1 MTISINEN
9 ECWLQLLARSAAAFG
24 RPVNAELIRQQMRW
38 HHAPHDGEARE
49 KLAALMGLQLSQV
62 RPGEISWHD
71 EILPAVLMLN
81 DGTPVLIE
89 SINRQ
94 GLVSYWLCRG
104 GDVVRQAPL
113 RKLLSHA
120 RDEVV
125 LIGLV
130 QRVRDERID
139 AFLKPWQR
147 HWFWKHFRAMSG
159 VMGDIVLASLVAN
172 TLTLAGILFSMQVYD
187 RVIPAQSWPSLW
199 VLAGGVLC
207 AVIMEFV
214 LRLMRNRLADV
225 TGKQID
231 LRISAML
238 FARTL
243 AIRNEH
249 RPKATG
255 SFISQLREIDQLR
268 ELLTSTTLGAV
279 ADIPFIALF
288 LLLLA
293 FIGGGLAWIPLLAL
307 PLILIPGLLI
317 QLPLARLTREGMR
330 EGAIRN
336 AVLVEAVEGVE
347 DIKALQA
354 EPWFQ
359 RQWEQT
365 HEVSAQIAIRQRE
378 WAARFNGWVSAV
390 QQMTYA
396 AMLVYGVFLI
406 IDGTITTGTLV
417 ACSLL
422 SSRAIAPLL
431 QLTLLFS
438 RWQHAR
444 SALQGLDEL
453 LKKPLDTPEEERR
466 AHCPALP
473 GHYRLCQVQ
482 YAWAPE
488 SGKQDLHINQL
499 QIIPGQRVA
508 VLGRVGAGKSTLL
521 KLLAGQVQATQ
532 GKVLLDGVDMRCL
545 DPLEVRQAVGWL
557 SQESRLFFGTLR
569 QNLLLGNPC
578 ASEQAILDAL
588 RISGALSL
596 IEQDAASLDRMIL
609 EGGRGLSGGQRQ
621 MILLSRLILR
631 NPRIVL
637 LDEPTASMDE
647 QLEQQVIHRLGG
659 WLEGRTLVLVTH
671 RPALLRL
678 TNRVVVM
685 DNGHIIAD
693 GAREEVLNSFL
704 PAKPTGKEHAA

>member
-1 MTISINEN
+1 MALSANEY
-9 ECWLQLLARSAAAFG
+9 ESWLALLSRSAAAFG
-24 RPVNAELIRQQMRW
+24 HPVNAGAIRQQMRW
-38 HHAPHDGEARE
+38 HSAQHDGDVRAG
-49 KLAALMGLQLSQV
+49 LATLMGLELNSVSQA
-62 RPGEISWHD
+62 EMAWHD
-71 EILPAVLMLN
+71 EALPAVLTLH
-81 DGTPVLIE
+81 DGTPLLLE
-89 SINRQ
+89 SISRQ
-94 GLVSYWLCRG
+94 GVVTYWLCRG
-104 GDVVRQAPL
+104 GNVVRQAPL
-113 RKLLSHA
+113 RKLLGHA

-125 LIGLV
+125 LVGLA
-130 QRVRDERID
+130 QRVRDSRID
-139 AFLKPWQR
+139 EFLGPWQR
-147 HWFWKHFRAMSG
+147 HWFWRHFRTLGG
-159 VMGDIVLASLVAN
+159 VLGDISLASLVAN
-172 TLTLAGILFSMQVYD
+172 SLTLAGILFSMQVYD
-187 RVIPAQSWPSLW
+187 RIIPTQSWPSLW
-199 VLAGGVLC
+199 VLAGGVVC
-207 AVIMEFV
+207 AVAMEFV
-214 LRLMRNRLADV
+214 LRLMRSRLADI

-231 LRISAML
+231 TRIAAML

-255 SFISQLREIDQLR
+255 SFIAQLREIDQLR
-268 ELLTSTTLGAV
+268 ELTTSTTLGAL
-279 ADIPFIALF
+279 ADLPFIVLF

-293 FIGGGLAWIPLLAL
+293 SIGGPLVWIPLMAL
-307 PLILIPGLLI
+307 PLIILPGLLL
-317 QLPLARLTREGMR
+317 QFPLARLAREGMR

-359 RQWEQT
+359 RQWEQS
-365 HEVSAQIAIRQRE
+365 HETGAHIGVRQRQ
-378 WAARFNGWVSAV
+378 WAARFNGWVAAV
-390 QQMTYA
+390 QQLAYA
-396 AMLVYGVFLI
+396 GMLVYGVFLI
-406 IDGTITTGTLV
+406 LDGAISTGTLV

-431 QLTLLFS
+431 QLSQLFS

-444 SALQGLDEL
+444 SALQSLDEL
-453 LKKPLDTPEEERR
+453 LKKPLDKPDDTRM
-466 AHCPALP
+466 AQCPALL
-473 GHYRLCQVQ
+473 GHYVLSNVNF
-482 YAWAPE
+482 AWNPE
-488 SGKQDLHINQL
+488 SGQQDVQINRL
-499 QIIPGQRVA
+499 QITPGQRIA
-508 VLGRVGAGKSTLL
+508 LLGRVGAGKSTLL
-521 KLLAGQVQATQ
+521 KLLAGQVQAAQ
-532 GKVLLDGVDMRCL
+532 GKVLIDGVDMKSI
-545 DPLEVRQAVGWL
+545 DPLDVRQAVGWL

-596 IEQDAASLDRMIL
+596 IQQDAASLDRMIL
-609 EGGRGLSGGQRQ
+609 EGGRGLSGGQKQ

-678 TNRVVVM
+678 ANRVVVM

-693 GAREEVLNSFL
+693 GGREEVLQRFL
-704 PAKPTGKEHAA
+704 APKPPGKEHAA

>member
-1 MTISINEN
+1 MSISVNEN
-9 ECWLQLLARSAAAFG
+9 EAWLLLLARSAAAFG
-24 RPVNAELIRQQMRW
+24 HPVDPQLIHQQMRW
-38 HHAPHDGEARE
+38 HHAPHDGARRE
-49 KLAALMGLQLSQV
+49 KIAALMGLQLSAV
-62 RPGEISWHD
+62 SLSEMTWHD
-71 EILPAVLMLN
+71 EVLPAVLLLK
-81 DGTPVLIE
+81 DGTPVLLE
-89 SINRQ
+89 SLNRQ

-120 RDEVV
+120 RDEVM
-125 LIGLV
+125 LIGLA
-130 QRVRDERID
+130 QRVRDDRID
-139 AFLKPWQR
+139 EFLKPWQR
-147 HWFWKHFRAMSG
+147 HWFWKHFRSMGG
-159 VMGDIVLASLVAN
+159 VLGDIALASLVAN

-207 AVIMEFV
+207 AVSMEFV
-214 LRLMRNRLADV
+214 LRLMRSRLADV

-288 LLLLA
+288 LALLA
-293 FIGGGLAWIPLLAL
+293 FIGGSLAWIPLLAL

-317 QLPLARLTREGMR
+317 QLPLSRLTREGMR

-365 HEVSAQIAIRQRE
+365 HEVGAQIAIRQRE
-378 WAARFNGWVSAV
+378 WAARFNGWVAAV
-390 QQMTYA
+390 QQLTYA
-396 AMLVYGVFLI
+396 GMLIYGVFLI
-406 IDGTITTGTLV
+406 IDGSITTGTLV

-444 SALQGLDEL
+444 SALHSLDEL
-453 LKKPLDTPEEERR
+453 LKKPLDAPEEEKR
-466 AHCPALP
+466 ARCTALS
-473 GHYRLCQVQ
+473 GHYSLRQVR

-488 SGKQDLHINQL
+488 SGQQDL
-499 QIIPGQRVA
+499 QIENMQILPGQRVA

-532 GKVLLDGVDMRCL
+532 GKVLLGGVDMKCI
-545 DPLEVRQAVGWL
+545 DPQEVRHAVGWL
-557 SQESRLFFGTLR
+557 SQEARLFFGTLR

-578 ASEQAILDAL
+578 ASEQAILEAL

-596 IEQDAASLDRMIL
+596 TELDAASLDRMIL
-609 EGGRGLSGGQRQ
+609 EGGRGLSGGQKQ

-693 GAREEVLNSFL
+693 GARDEVLKTFL
-704 PAKPTGKEHAA
+704 PAKPPGKEHAA